1 MSIDIKDERFIF
13 GWTVGLSAETPLR
26 LCLCCTAVNEFWAA
40 MVSVVPGV
48 ASGGNAEGVALMGF
62 G

>member
-1 MSIDIKDERFIF
+1 MFKCRDS
-13 GWTVGLSAETPLR
+13 SETLR
-26 LCLCCTAVNEFWAA
+26 LCCAAVNEFWAA

-48 ASGGNAEGVALMGF
+48 ASGGNAEDVALMGF